1 MSTTIKN
8 ITELRNDL
16 LEKYQKLNSK
26 EITVKEAK
34 EITAMSSRIMSSCK
48 LEIGYAKHQNKTAVI
63 PFLEPSNQQ

>member
-16 LEKYQKLNSK
+16 LSNYEKLNNK

-34 EITAMSSRIMSSCK
+34 EITNLSNRIMGSCK
-48 LEIGYAKHQNKTAVI
+48 LEIGYAKHQNKVASI
-63 PFLEPSNQQ
+63 PFLEPTNQ